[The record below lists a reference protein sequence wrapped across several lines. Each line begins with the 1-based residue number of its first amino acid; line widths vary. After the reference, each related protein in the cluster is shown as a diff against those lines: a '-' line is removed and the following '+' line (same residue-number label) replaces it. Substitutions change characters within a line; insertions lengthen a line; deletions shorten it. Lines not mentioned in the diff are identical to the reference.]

1 VKGLGLA
8 ALLCALHAPA
18 AWPLTPAQVYAKVA
32 KLVVVVEAHD
42 AQGSKRAQ
50 GSGVIIAPGEV
61 VTNCHV
67 ALRGERIVVLSAGTR
82 HAATRRY
89 ADEERDLCQLQVP
102 GLGALAALAPLAGAS
117 PGDHV
122 FAIGAPQGLELTLS
136 DGLISGLREINGIS
150 VLQTTAPISPGS
162 SGGGLFNDAGH
173 LVGITTFQSRSG
185 QNLNFAL
192 PARSIGELA
201 ARHARTQGTLASTVF
216 TDEWQGQDARR
227 PGLAE
232 TAAFIEENVRAFG
245 RTANVPLS
253 DGATMEIVLG
263 SIAVRDCRM
272 RMERE
277 LVTSRAAPG
286 TAPPSEVLLDIVRFD
301 VKGLTTGLLDPA
313 SGVTLASEKTP
324 FATRRTVF
332 PAARKF
338 SESTENRFVIY
349 LADPAAARRVRNA
362 LANLIVLCEGRPG

>member
-1 VKGLGLA
+1 
-8 ALLCALHAPA
+8 
-18 AWPLTPAQVYAKVA
+18 
-32 KLVVVVEAHD
+32 
-42 AQGSKRAQ
+42 
-50 GSGVIIAPGEV
+50 
-61 VTNCHV
+61 
-67 ALRGERIVVLSAGTR
+67 
-82 HAATRRY
+82 
-89 ADEERDLCQLQVP
+89 
-102 GLGALAALAPLAGAS
+102 
-117 PGDHV
+117 
-122 FAIGAPQGLELTLS
+122 

-162 SGGGLFNDAGH
+162 SGGGLFNDAGP

-227 PGLAE
+227 PVVAE
-232 TAAFIEENVRAFG
+232 TAVFIEENVRAFG

-277 LVTSRAAPG
+277 RVTSRAAPG
-286 TAPPSEVLLDIVRFD
+286 TARPSEVLLDIVRFD

-324 FATRRTVF
+324 F
-332 PAARKF
+332 
-338 SESTENRFVIY
+338 
-349 LADPAAARRVRNA
+349 
-362 LANLIVLCEGRPG
+362 